1 MEKDDI
7 QTVEDESATKKEPL
21 DASNSTEQQGEEAST
36 KKNDQTESDKD
47 EVTNESKDKP
57 KKFKNPDDSDESDD
71 DEKAEKNSLDK
82 SFDLSTDEEDED
94 GDHDVGGKE
103 NNQESE
109 YLDDLMSKKQT
120 EDETAAALLG
130 DKEGEAKV
138 SGDVAGK
145 DEKEKSE
152 AQKRKNQG
160 IDSSNKELAR
170 KRKLEQLEEE
180 NKKMQYGIF

>member
-1 MEKDDI
+1 MEQSDI
-7 QTVEDESATKKEPL
+7 QMVDYESGIQKQPLDESNP
-21 DASNSTEQQGEEAST
+21 TEDHGEEASN
-36 KKNDQTESDKD
+36 KKADQHESDKD
-47 EVTNESKDKP
+47 DVSYESKDKP
-57 KKFKNPDDSDESDD
+57 KKGKNPDNSDESDD

-94 GDHDVGGKE
+94 GDQDVGGKE

-109 YLDDLMSKKQT
+109 YLNDLMEKKN
-120 EDETAAALLG
+120 ETKTALLG
-130 DKEGEAKV
+130 DKGGAAKA
-138 SGDVAGK
+138 SGDMAGK

-152 AQKRKNQG
+152 AQKKKNQG

-180 NKKMQYGIF
+180 NKKMQ